1 MKISIVIPIFNEKD
15 YVANILKKV
24 NEKKKNFNLEII
36 VIDDGSTDGTKKILE
51 DYKNLYDY
59 LISYEKNK
67 GKGYALREGFKKC
80 TGDIILI
87 QDADLEY
94 DPEDYRILIDP
105 FINKNADLVLGSR
118 FKGDGPKRLL
128 NFHHRIANFI
138 ITLLVNIFTNINF
151 SDVETC
157 YKVIKKSKL
166 DKISLKEDGFSFE
179 IELIMKL
186 SKLKL
191 NIYEVG
197 ISYSGRTYEQGKKIR
212 LKDAF
217 TAIYSIFK
225 YKLVNNWF

>member
-51 DYKNLYDY
+51 DCKNLYDY
-59 LISYEKNK
+59 LISYEQNR

-225 YKLVNNWF
+225 YKLVNN

>member
-1 MKISIVIPIFNEKD
+1 MKISVVIPIFNEKD
-15 YVANILKKV
+15 YVLNILEKV
-24 NEKKKNFNLEII
+24 NNKKKNFNLEII

-80 TGDIILI
+80 NGDIILI

-94 DPEDYRILIDP
+94 DPEDYKILIDP
-105 FINKNADLVLGSR
+105 FLKKNADLVLGSR

-157 YKVIKKSKL
+157 YKVIKKSRL

-186 SKLKL
+186 SKLEL

-197 ISYSGRTYEQGKKIR
+197 ISYSGRTYEKGKKIR

-225 YKLVNNWF
+225 YKIVNN